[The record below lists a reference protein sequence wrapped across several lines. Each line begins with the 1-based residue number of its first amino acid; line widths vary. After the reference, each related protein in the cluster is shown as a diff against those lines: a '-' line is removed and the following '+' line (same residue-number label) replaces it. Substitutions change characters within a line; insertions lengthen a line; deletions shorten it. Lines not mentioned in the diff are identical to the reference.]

1 MRWIFLDSD
10 PAGLACHK
18 STNKVAGDFR
28 IWMAGQVDASTR
40 LVIPEIVD
48 YEVRRS
54 LLKDEA

>member
-1 MRWIFLDSD
+1 
-10 PAGLACHK
+10 
-18 STNKVAGDFR
+18 
-28 IWMAGQVDASTR
+28 MAGQVDASTR